1 MFGVLETDFSDPG
14 PPPFFEDRPRSAFED
29 TTSTQRESPWLLR
42 APRNVVTTLSA
53 TGRTPRCC
61 AAQVF
66 LCVEPRPHYIPL
78 LCRAAERSTTIAR
91 MRTLV
96 IVVLNNGKQYVD
108 AGLRVKRLK
117 EPSSSAELV
126 LVTFALLELEG
137 G

>member
-1 MFGVLETDFSDPG
+1 M
-14 PPPFFEDRPRSAFED
+14 
-29 TTSTQRESPWLLR
+29 
-42 APRNVVTTLSA
+42 VTTLSA
-53 TGRTPRCC
+53 TGPTPRCC

-96 IVVLNNGKQYVD
+96 IIVLNNGKQYVD

-126 LVTFALLELEG
+126 LVKLSAGLLCYG
-137 G
+137 TPNIAKYPWRDYKGC

>member
-1 MFGVLETDFSDPG
+1 M
-14 PPPFFEDRPRSAFED
+14 
-29 TTSTQRESPWLLR
+29 
-42 APRNVVTTLSA
+42 TTLSA

-96 IVVLNNGKQYVD
+96 IIVLNNGKQYVD

-117 EPSSSAELV
+117 EPSSSAVSVSAISSGSWKVLTEVPLV
-126 LVTFALLELEG
+126 NKSNAKNLHSNTKNLISAWTKVNYII
-137 G
+137 

>member
-1 MFGVLETDFSDPG
+1 M
-14 PPPFFEDRPRSAFED
+14 
-29 TTSTQRESPWLLR
+29 
-42 APRNVVTTLSA
+42 TTLSA

-96 IVVLNNGKQYVD
+96 IIVLNNGKQYVD

-126 LVTFALLELEG
+126 LVMELLG
-137 G
+137 GSIKDDLH

>member
-1 MFGVLETDFSDPG
+1 MSAQRKSPG
-14 PPPFFEDRPRSAFED
+14 
-29 TTSTQRESPWLLR
+29 LLH
-42 APRNVVTTLSA
+42 ASGNVVTTLSA

-96 IVVLNNGKQYVD
+96 IIVLNNGKQYVD

-126 LVTFALLELEG
+126 LVDLF
-137 G
+137 